1 MPPTSFSADR
11 RSTSTR
17 SISPTRPEVRY
28 WPIASFRGDAAI
40 RRFRGDYVAK
50 LKNALTAKFRGAP
63 VEADTWQ
70 LNTSQRAY
78 EGCRLKIR
86 PVM

>member
-1 MPPTSFSADR
+1 MRSHLL
-11 RSTSTR
+11 RSTLVVNGPLASLTASQRIGR
-17 SISPTRPEVRY
+17 SWV
-28 WPIASFRGDAAI
+28 DC
-40 RRFRGDYVAK
+40 VAK

-70 LNTSQRAY
+70 SNTSQRAY